1 MKDIFINFQEAKQI
15 KSRMNSETHMKHISK
30 TKRIFKVV
38 NEKQLITY
46 KGFSIRLWEISQPK
60 GSKWDDTFTY

>member
-15 KSRMNSETHMKHISK
+15 KSRMNSETHMKLFSK

-46 KGFSIRLWEISQPK
+46 KGFSIRLQKISQPK
-60 GSKWDDTFTY
+60 GSKWADTLTY